1 MNIIIEQSNNTL
13 EQIRN
18 ADDYWKEILQ
28 DIKHYLIKK
37 IATEYDRHNRHP
49 HTDERIT
56 HKEEKMSIWS
66 EYQREQ
72 TEKKIENEKKMH
84 LLKENNYNRLQERT
98 NHIKPIVDM
107 KSAYEQVQKNKTTI
121 NRDYARLTSSSL
133 VV

>member
-1 MNIIIEQSNNTL
+1 MNSIIEQSNNTL
-13 EQIRN
+13 EIIRN

-49 HTDERIT
+49 YTDEMIT
-56 HKEEKMSIWS
+56 NKEEKMTILNEWLRH
-66 EYQREQ
+66 QN
-72 TEKKIENEKKMH
+72 EKKIENDKKML
-84 LLKENNYNRLQERT
+84 LLKENTYNRVQERT

>member
-1 MNIIIEQSNNTL
+1 MNVLIEQCNHSL
-13 EQIRN
+13 DLIRN
-18 ADDYWKEILQ
+18 GNNFIATICKELQ
-28 DIKHYLIKK
+28 PYLIKK
-37 IATEYDRHNRHP
+37 IATEFNRYNRHP
-49 HTDERIT
+49 HTDEMIT
-56 HKEEKMSIWS
+56 HKEEQMSIWS

-121 NRDYARLTSSSL
+121 NRDYARLTSSTL

>member
-1 MNIIIEQSNNTL
+1 MNTIIEQSNHTL
-13 EQIRN
+13 EIIRN

-37 IATEYDRHNRHP
+37 IATEYDRYNRHP
-49 HTDERIT
+49 HTDEMIT
-56 HKEEKMSIWS
+56 NKEEKMTILNEWLRH
-66 EYQREQ
+66 QN
-72 TEKKIENEKKMH
+72 EKKIENDKKML
-84 LLKENNYNRLQERT
+84 LLKENTYNRVQERT
-98 NHIKPIVDM
+98 ANIKPIIDM

>member
-49 HTDERIT
+49 YTDEMIT
-56 HKEEKMSIWS
+56 NKEEKMTILNEWLRH
-66 EYQREQ
+66 QN
-72 TEKKIENEKKMH
+72 EKKIENDKKML
-84 LLKENNYNRLQERT
+84 LLKENTYNRVQERT

>member
-1 MNIIIEQSNNTL
+1 MNSIIEQSNSTL
-13 EQIRN
+13 EIIRN

-37 IATEYDRHNRHP
+37 IATEYDRYNRHP
-49 HTDERIT
+49 HADELIT
-56 HKEEKMSIWS
+56 NKDKTMTIMSEW
-66 EYQREQ
+66 QREQ
-72 TEKKIENEKKMH
+72 TEKKIENEKRMLETKR
-84 LLKENNYNRLQERT
+84 KSYDRLQERT

>member
-49 HTDERIT
+49 HTDEMIT

>member
-18 ADDYWKEILQ
+18 SDDYWKEILQ

-49 HTDERIT
+49 HTDEMIT

>member
-49 HTDERIT
+49 HTDEMIT

-84 LLKENNYNRLQERT
+84 LLKENNYTRLQERT

>member
-1 MNIIIEQSNNTL
+1 MNILIEQCNWFLENERNSNGFFKKIL
-13 EQIRN
+13 
-18 ADDYWKEILQ
+18 KEIKPYIINKL
-28 DIKHYLIKK
+28 
-37 IATEYDRHNRHP
+37 ATEYDRYNRHP
-49 HTDERIT
+49 HANEIIT

-72 TEKKIENEKKMH
+72 TEKKITNEKKML
-84 LLKENNYNRLQERT
+84 LLKENNYKRLQERT

>member
-1 MNIIIEQSNNTL
+1 MNTIIEQSNHTL
-13 EQIRN
+13 EIIRN

-37 IATEYDRHNRHP
+37 IATEYDRQNRHP
-49 HTDERIT
+49 HTDEMIT

-72 TEKKIENEKKMH
+72 TEKKIENEKKML
-84 LLKENNYNRLQERT
+84 LLKENNYKRLQERT

>member
-1 MNIIIEQSNNTL
+1 MNTIIEQSNHTL
-13 EQIRN
+13 EIIRN

-49 HTDERIT
+49 YTDEMIT
-56 HKEEKMSIWS
+56 NKEEKMTILNEWLRH
-66 EYQREQ
+66 QN
-72 TEKKIENEKKMH
+72 EKKIENDKKML
-84 LLKENNYNRLQERT
+84 LLKENTYNRVQERT
-98 NHIKPIVDM
+98 ANIKPIIDM

>member
-1 MNIIIEQSNNTL
+1 MNTIIEQSNHTL
-13 EQIRN
+13 EIIRN

-49 HTDERIT
+49 HTDEMIT
-56 HKEEKMSIWS
+56 NKEEKMTILNEWLRH
-66 EYQREQ
+66 QN
-72 TEKKIENEKKMH
+72 EKKIENDKKML
-84 LLKENNYNRLQERT
+84 LLKENTYNRVQERT
-98 NHIKPIVDM
+98 ANIKPIIDM

>member
-1 MNIIIEQSNNTL
+1 MNSIIEQSNNTL

-49 HTDERIT
+49 HTDEMIT
-56 HKEEKMSIWS
+56 NKEEKMTILNEWLRH
-66 EYQREQ
+66 QN
-72 TEKKIENEKKMH
+72 EKKIENDKKML
-84 LLKENNYNRLQERT
+84 LLKENTYNRVQERT

>member
-1 MNIIIEQSNNTL
+1 MNTIIEQSNHTL
-13 EQIRN
+13 EIIRN

-49 HTDERIT
+49 HTDEMIT

-72 TEKKIENEKKMH
+72 TEKKIENEKKML
-84 LLKENNYNRLQERT
+84 LLKENNYKRLQERT